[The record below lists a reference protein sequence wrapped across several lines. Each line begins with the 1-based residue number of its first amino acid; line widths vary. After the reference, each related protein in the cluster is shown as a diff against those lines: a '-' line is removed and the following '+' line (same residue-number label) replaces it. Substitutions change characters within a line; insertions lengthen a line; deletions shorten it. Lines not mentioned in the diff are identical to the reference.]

1 MRYLNGYKKYCLI
14 IYPEDN
20 NIILQCNDLSLANSF
35 KEFLCKSD
43 INAELL
49 SAPVQSEFFSEFFFK
64 LTKSAGLDI
73 GEIKSL
79 IKGYLS
85 KCDSKEKIHH
95 VCTLTLVD
103 DPQFIN
109 PDAKNR
115 IAYFW

>member
-1 MRYLNGYKKYCLI
+1 MRYLSGYKEYCLI

-20 NIILQCNDLSLANSF
+20 NTFLQCNDLSLANSF
-35 KEFLCKSD
+35 KEVLCKSD
-43 INAELL
+43 IKAEML
-49 SAPVQSEFFSEFFFK
+49 SSPIQSMFFFK
-64 LTKSAGLDI
+64 LTKSTALDI

-79 IKGYLS
+79 IKEYLS

-109 PDAKNR
+109 VDAGNR